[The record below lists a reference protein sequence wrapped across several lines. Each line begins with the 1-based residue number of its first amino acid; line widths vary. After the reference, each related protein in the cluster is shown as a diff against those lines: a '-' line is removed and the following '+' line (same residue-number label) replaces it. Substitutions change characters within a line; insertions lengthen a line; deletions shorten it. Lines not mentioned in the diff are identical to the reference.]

1 MTTRL
6 QLQSLL
12 TTVRNN
18 PLTEPQFFEAL
29 LDATVYA
36 HVPIHQV
43 PGRLRFIQ
51 FIRPDNGQTVL
62 PFFSDQA
69 KAQLASS
76 DDVSIIAMDAR
87 QLFELTRGAT
97 LMLDPNDDRAV
108 LYPEEISAL
117 LSGKPLVAF
126 GMEKLAEPETVGV
139 RAPTVPIE
147 ALTSTLKAYC
157 ETEPD
162 VAAAYIVEILRGRDY
177 KDATLLVAIAARGQV
192 TERVNRTS
200 MQRIQ
205 PLLSELALP
214 LLMTVIDPDE
224 GSTPFYQKAILFYS
238 RP

>member
-36 HVPIHQV
+36 HVPVHQV

-69 KAQLASS
+69 RAQFASS

-117 LSGKPLVAF
+117 LSGKPLAAF
-126 GMEKLAEPETVGV
+126 SMERLAEPETVGV

-147 ALTSTLKAYC
+147 ALTSTLKVYC
-157 ETEPD
+157 EAEPD
-162 VAAAYIVEILRGRDY
+162 VTAAYIAEVLRGQDY
-177 KDATLLVAIAARGQV
+177 KDASLWVAIAAAGQV
-192 TERVNRTS
+192 TERIYRTS
-200 MQRIQ
+200 MQRVQ
-205 PLLSELALP
+205 PLLFDLALP

-224 GSTPFYQKAILFYS
+224 GSTPFYREAIQFYS

>member
-36 HVPIHQV
+36 HVPVHQV

-69 KAQLASS
+69 KAQFASS

-126 GMEKLAEPETVGV
+126 GMEKLVEPETVGV
-139 RAPTVPIE
+139 RAPTVPVE
-147 ALTSTLKAYC
+147 ALTSTLMAYC
-157 ETEPD
+157 ETEPG
-162 VAAAYIVEILRGRDY
+162 VTAAYIVEVLRGKDY
-177 KDATLLVAIAARGQV
+177 KDASLLVAIAARGQV
-192 TERVNRTS
+192 TERVNRIS

-224 GSTPFYQKAILFYS
+224 GSTPFYQKAIQFYS
-238 RP
+238 RL